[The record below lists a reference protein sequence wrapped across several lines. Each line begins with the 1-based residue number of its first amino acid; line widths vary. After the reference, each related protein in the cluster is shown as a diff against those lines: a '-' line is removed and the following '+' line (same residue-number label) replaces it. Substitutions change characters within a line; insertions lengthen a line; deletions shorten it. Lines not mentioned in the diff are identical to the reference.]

1 MKHYKNKSKDEIIKI
16 LSKPKPKINF
26 PEVKI
31 EEIRERINE
40 LRYTFSKPKI
50 KEIRKSLYEIENE
63 KNLFTPKIKEIEKKS
78 LLELEDNL
86 FELKK
91 YYDYGD
97 TKYKGIRDVRNLLDL

>member
-1 MKHYKNKSKDEIIKI
+1 MKDYKNKSKDEIIKI

-40 LRYTFSKPKI
+40 LRYRFSKLKI

-63 KNLFTPKIKEIEKKS
+63 KNLFTPKIKEIEKKKS
-78 LLELEDNL
+78 S
-86 FELKK
+86 
-91 YYDYGD
+91 
-97 TKYKGIRDVRNLLDL
+97 